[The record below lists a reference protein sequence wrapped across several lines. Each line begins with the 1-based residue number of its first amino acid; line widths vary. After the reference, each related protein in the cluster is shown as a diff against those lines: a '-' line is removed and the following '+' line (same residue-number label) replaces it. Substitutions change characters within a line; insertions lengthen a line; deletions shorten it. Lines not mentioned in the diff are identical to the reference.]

1 MYIMSVVSLSGELFH
16 ISLLGMEFLIILSK
30 QYGRVSE
37 LIFNVCDCS
46 M

>member
-1 MYIMSVVSLSGELFH
+1 MYIMSVVSLSGELLH

-37 LIFNVCDCS
+37 LIFNV
-46 M
+46 